1 MKLRCT
7 LLLTLALQAAAPAIA
22 CGLHGGGP
30 DLAIAHPRS
39 LDLAFALSD
48 AYRIAE
54 LQALEPV
61 PPILQL
67 MRSQKTL
74 RTLLPRLAEL
84 TPVPSQQRP
93 TLALLLVESGL
104 WSRVVWSEQG
114 LSLQQHV
121 AGPLPDEPVLLSSEA
136 VLSAIAAEQLSPA
149 RASALGLLIY
159 AHAERQ
165 DPLESSS

>member
-1 MKLRCT
+1 MKLRCA
-7 LLLTLALQAAAPAIA
+7 LLLSLALHVAAPAAA
-22 CGLHGGGP
+22 CGLHGSGP
-30 DLAIAHPRS
+30 DLAVAHPRS

-48 AYRIAE
+48 AYRVAE

-74 RTLLPRLAEL
+74 RALLPRLAEL
-84 TPVPSQQRP
+84 TPAPSQQRP

-136 VLSAIAAEQLSPA
+136 VLSAIAAERLSPA

-159 AHAERQ
+159 TLAEPR
-165 DPLESSS
+165 DSLESPS